1 MSGKTAD
8 LYVLTKGDLTIPTS
22 LVSEKNRLLNEGFT
36 LDEDK
41 DTKTETE
48 ASKSESSDKTS
59 KPETAKTA
67 SKK

>member
-1 MSGKTAD
+1 MSGKTTD

-36 LDEDK
+36 LDEGK

-48 ASKSESSDKTS
+48 ASKSESADKAAKTTS
-59 KPETAKTA
+59 KK
-67 SKK
+67 

>member
-1 MSGKTAD
+1 MSGKTTD

-36 LDEDK
+36 LEED
-41 DTKTETE
+41 TETTTE
-48 ASKSESSDKTS
+48 TS
-59 KPETAKTA
+59 KPESADKAAKTETAKTT